1 METRRKDGGD
11 AERKGKEASQAAK
24 AAEAAREAREGLGRE
39 TESRPS
45 LASRAKAALAR
56 KAYLWLVV
64 PLDGGAESDVLYA
77 APTKKEAFQAVSLLL
92 FRHLFPHYSMWLPL
106 HGYEGDPRQYGA
118 DSEAFAEYASA
129 NHEEADAFVS
139 SLAIQRVRY
148 DMAGVASMFRM
159 LCGIAPIGLRGESG
173 EEVSY
178 WLLQAEDALR
188 GMEEKQKENGKEGE
202 PLDKEAEAAHNE
214 GETGADGDSKRK
226 RGRPRG
232 NGGARKSAPRPKK
245 GDPNGN

>member
-11 AERKGKEASQAAK
+11 AERKWKEASQAAK
-24 AAEAAREAREGLGRE
+24 AAEAARAAREGLGRE

-188 GMEEKQKENGKEGE
+188 GMEEKQKENGKEE
-202 PLDKEAEAAHNE
+202 SLDKEAEAAHNE

>member
-24 AAEAAREAREGLGRE
+24 AAEAARAAREGLGRE

-188 GMEEKQKENGKEGE
+188 GMEEKQKENGKEE
-202 PLDKEAEAAHNE
+202 SLDKEAEAAHNE

>member
-1 METRRKDGGD
+1 MMETRRRDGGD
-11 AERKGKEASQAAK
+11 A
-24 AAEAAREAREGLGRE
+24 AAEAARAAREGLERE

-56 KAYLWLVV
+56 KADLWLVV

-77 APTKKEAFQAVSLLL
+77 APTKKEAFQAVNLLL

-188 GMEEKQKENGKEGE
+188 EMEEGQKESEKEE
-202 PLDKEAEAAHNE
+202 SLDKEAEAAHNE
-214 GETGADGDSKRK
+214 GERATGGGPQRK
-226 RGRPRG
+226 KGRPRG
-232 NGGARKSAPRPKK
+232 NKGARKSAPRPKK

>member
-24 AAEAAREAREGLGRE
+24 AAEAARAAREGLGRE

-178 WLLQAEDALR
+178 WLLRAEDALR
-188 GMEEKQKENGKEGE
+188 GMEEKQKENGKEE
-202 PLDKEAEAAHNE
+202 SLDKEAEAAHNE

>member
-11 AERKGKEASQAAK
+11 AERKGKEASQAAE
-24 AAEAAREAREGLGRE
+24 AAEAARAAREGLGRE

-56 KAYLWLVV
+56 KAHLWLVV

-178 WLLQAEDALR
+178 WLLRAEDALR
-188 GMEEKQKENGKEGE
+188 GMEEKQKENGKEE
-202 PLDKEAEAAHNE
+202 SLDKEAEAAHNE

>member
-178 WLLQAEDALR
+178 WLLRAEDALR
-188 GMEEKQKENGKEGE
+188 GMEEKQKENGKEE
-202 PLDKEAEAAHNE
+202 SLDKEAEAAHNE

>member
-1 METRRKDGGD
+1 METRRKDGSD
-11 AERKGKEASQAAK
+11 AERKWKEASQAAK
-24 AAEAAREAREGLGRE
+24 AAEAARAAREELERE

-45 LASRAKAALAR
+45 LASRAKAALAK
-56 KAYLWLVV
+56 KADLWLVV

-77 APTKKEAFQAVSLLL
+77 APTKKEAFQAVNLLL
-92 FRHLFPHYSMWLPL
+92 FRRLFPHYSMWLPL

-178 WLLQAEDALR
+178 WLLQAEEALR
-188 GMEEKQKENGKEGE
+188 EMEEGQKESEKEE
-202 PLDKEAEAAHNE
+202 SLDKEAEAAHNE
-214 GETGADGDSKRK
+214 GETGADGGPQRK
-226 RGRPRG
+226 KGRPRG
-232 NGGARKSAPRPKK
+232 NRGARKSAPRPKK
-245 GDPNGN
+245 GDPNEN